1 MSDPEKIISVVM
13 NDEKLLNSK
22 SFQNRVYKDEPI
34 LKTAAR
40 LCKPKTPERIEQ
52 MKKIAFSPDAYWK
65 TSAWLF
71 YTQGKFMEDYEDN
84 YNYDADFSGFYTTY
98 RDLTAQQLRGYFS
111 WRTKVRNGII
121 TKASSPYAY
130 IYSYELINEIGTKSL
145 MDGFNKLK
153 DFGMQYKQ
161 FSSELSRIIESWLID
176 YAAYY
181 QIDTAVLHDNEII
194 LHDEMLIALK
204 NWEKFEDD
212 DIFDALCNLSD
223 YNIYESSCFVD
234 HADKFRKTAVNSF
247 KRLSEYFRDNR
258 KKSLFA
264 NYFGNLKKSK
274 YHIFESAVFYDRT
287 PLRSFCYKINEIR
300 IISCL
305 NGAWSCESY
314 PYKEKN
320 KHIGDFLKSVDSI
333 LRERF
338 GYSEKLECEDV
349 SKIVVSIIQCE
360 ADKISVQKSE
370 TETKKIEIDISKL
383 EDIRKASEMT
393 RDKLIVEEAYDES
406 EAIPEI
412 NPPENSAM
420 DDTPLNIPEY
430 EFLKT
435 LLYGGDWKKI
445 AESVKSM
452 PSILADAV
460 NEKLFDRFGD
470 TVIDFSGD
478 VPELIEDYI
487 DELKG
492 MIKP

>member
-40 LCKPKTPERIEQ
+40 LCKPKTPEKIEQ

-71 YTQGKFMEDYEDN
+71 YTQGKFMENYEDN
-84 YNYDADFSGFYTTY
+84 YNYDVDFSGFYTTY

-161 FSSELSRIIESWLID
+161 FSSELSHIIESWLID

-204 NWEKFEDD
+204 NWEKFDDD

-223 YNIYESSCFVD
+223 YNIYESSCFAD

-247 KRLSEYFRDNR
+247 KRLSEYFRENR

-287 PLRSFCYKINEIR
+287 PLRSFCYKINEIHS
-300 IISCL
+300 ISCL

-314 PYKEKN
+314 PYTEKN

-349 SKIVVSIIQCE
+349 SKIIVSIIQRE
-360 ADKISVQKSE
+360 ADKIIVQKSE

-420 DDTPLNIPEY
+420 DDTPLNTPEY

-435 LLYGGDWKKI
+435 LLYGGDWRKI

>member
-34 LKTAAR
+34 LRTAAR
-40 LCKPKTPERIEQ
+40 LCKPKTPEKIEQ

-71 YTQGKFMEDYEDN
+71 YTQGKFMENYEDN

-121 TKASSPYAY
+121 AKTSSPYAY

-204 NWEKFEDD
+204 NWEKFDD
-212 DIFDALCNLSD
+212 DAIFDALSNLSD
-223 YNIYESSCFVD
+223 YNIYESSCFAD

-247 KRLSEYFRDNR
+247 KRLSEYFRENR

-349 SKIVVSIIQCE
+349 SKIVVSIIQRE
-360 ADKISVQKSE
+360 ADKIIVQKSE
-370 TETKKIEIDISKL
+370 TETKKIEIDISKI
-383 EDIRKASEMT
+383 ENIRKASEIT

-420 DDTPLNIPEY
+420 DDTPLTTPEY

-435 LLYGGDWKKI
+435 LLYGGDWRKI
-445 AESVKSM
+445 AESIKSM

>member
-34 LKTAAR
+34 LKTAVR
-40 LCKPKTPERIEQ
+40 LCKHKTLEKIEQ

-121 TKASSPYAY
+121 AKTSSPYAY
-130 IYSYELINEIGTKSL
+130 IYSYELVNEIGTKSL

-181 QIDTAVLHDNEII
+181 QLDTAVLHDNEII

-223 YNIYESSCFVD
+223 YNIYESSCFAD

-247 KRLSEYFRDNR
+247 KRLSEYFRENR

-349 SKIVVSIIQCE
+349 SKVAVSIIQRE
-360 ADKISVQKSE
+360 ADKIIVQKSE

-420 DDTPLNIPEY
+420 DDTPLNTPEY

-435 LLYGGDWKKI
+435 LLYGGDWRKI
-445 AESVKSM
+445 AELVKSM

-460 NEKLFDRFGD
+460 NEKLFDLFGD

>member
-40 LCKPKTPERIEQ
+40 LCKPKTPEKIEQ

-71 YTQGKFMEDYEDN
+71 YTQGKFMENYEDN
-84 YNYDADFSGFYTTY
+84 YNYDVDFSGFYTTY

-161 FSSELSRIIESWLID
+161 FSSELSHIIESWLID

-204 NWEKFEDD
+204 NWEKFDD
-212 DIFDALCNLSD
+212 DAIFDALSNLSD
-223 YNIYESSCFVD
+223 YNIYESSCFAD

-247 KRLSEYFRDNR
+247 KRLSEYFRENR

-349 SKIVVSIIQCE
+349 SKVAVSIIQRE
-360 ADKISVQKSE
+360 ADKIIVQKSE

-420 DDTPLNIPEY
+420 DDTPLNTPEY

-435 LLYGGDWKKI
+435 LLYGGDWRKI
-445 AESVKSM
+445 AELVKSM

-460 NEKLFDRFGD
+460 NEKLFDFFGD

>member
-40 LCKPKTPERIEQ
+40 LCKPKTLEKIEQ

-71 YTQGKFMEDYEDN
+71 YTQGKFMEDYEDD

-153 DFGMQYKQ
+153 DFGIQYKQ

-176 YAAYY
+176 YVAYY
-181 QIDTAVLHDNEII
+181 QLDTAVLHNNKII
-194 LHDEMLIALK
+194 LYDEMLIALK
-204 NWEKFEDD
+204 NWDKFGDD

-223 YNIYESSCFVD
+223 YNIYESSCFAD

-247 KRLSEYFRDNR
+247 KRLSEYFRENR

-274 YHIFESAVFYDRT
+274 YHLFESAVFYDRD

-300 IISCL
+300 SISCL
-305 NGAWSCESY
+305 NGTWSCEGY
-314 PYKEKN
+314 PYIEKN
-320 KHIGDFLKSVDSI
+320 KHIGNFLKSVDSI

-349 SKIVVSIIQCE
+349 SKVAVSIIQRE
-360 ADKISVQKSE
+360 ADRIIVQKSE

-393 RDKLIVEEAYDES
+393 RDKLIVEEVYES
-406 EAIPEI
+406 EEIPEI
-412 NPPENSAM
+412 ITSENSAM
-420 DDTPLNIPEY
+420 YDTPLNIPEY

-435 LLYGGDWKKI
+435 LLYGGDWRKI
-445 AESVKSM
+445 SESVKSM

>member
-1 MSDPEKIISVVM
+1 MSDPKKIISVVM
-13 NDEKLLNSK
+13 NDEKLINSK

-34 LKTAAR
+34 LRTASQ

-71 YTQGKFMEDYEDN
+71 YTQGKFMEDYEDD

-121 TKASSPYAY
+121 TKTSSPYAY
-130 IYSYELINEIGTKSL
+130 IYSYELINQIGTKSL
-145 MDGFNKLK
+145 IDGFNKLK
-153 DFGMQYKQ
+153 NFGIQYKQ
-161 FSSELSRIIESWLID
+161 FSSEISNIIDSWLID
-176 YAAYY
+176 YAAYN
-181 QIDTAVLHDNEII
+181 QLDTAILSDNKII
-194 LHDEMLIALK
+194 LHDKMLIALK

-223 YNIYESSCFVD
+223 YNIYESPCFTD
-234 HADKFRKTAVNSF
+234 HFDKFKKTAANSF
-247 KRLSEYFRDNR
+247 KKLSEYFRENR

-287 PLRSFCYKINEIR
+287 PLRSFCCKINEIR
-300 IISCL
+300 SISCM

-314 PYKEKN
+314 PYKENN

-333 LRERF
+333 LRERL
-338 GYSEKLECEDV
+338 GYSEKLKCDDV
-349 SKIVVSIIQCE
+349 SKIVVSIIQRE
-360 ADKISVQKSE
+360 ADKIIVQKSE

-383 EDIRKASEMT
+383 EDIRKASEIT
-393 RDKLIVEEAYDES
+393 RDKLIVEEAYES
-406 EAIPEI
+406 EEIPEI
-412 NPPENSAM
+412 TAPENSAM
-420 DDTPLNIPEY
+420 DDIPLNISEY

-435 LLYGGDWKKI
+435 FLYGGDWRKT
-445 AESVKSM
+445 AESFNSM

>member
-34 LKTAAR
+34 LRTASQ

-52 MKKIAFSPDAYWK
+52 MKRIAFSPDAYWK

-71 YTQGKFMEDYEDN
+71 YTQGKFMENYEDN

-121 TKASSPYAY
+121 AKTSSPYAY

-161 FSSELSRIIESWLID
+161 FSSELSRIVESWLID

-181 QIDTAVLHDNEII
+181 QLDTAVLHDNEII

-223 YNIYESSCFVD
+223 YNIYESSCFAD

-247 KRLSEYFRDNR
+247 KRLSEYFRENR

-264 NYFGNLKKSK
+264 NYFGNLKNSK

-420 DDTPLNIPEY
+420 DDTPLNTPEY

-445 AESVKSM
+445 AELVKSM
-452 PSILADAV
+452 SSILADAV
-460 NEKLFDRFGD
+460 NEKLFDLFGD

>member
-71 YTQGKFMEDYEDN
+71 YTQGKFMENYEDN
-84 YNYDADFSGFYTTY
+84 YNYDVDFSGFYTTY

-161 FSSELSRIIESWLID
+161 FSSELSRIVESWLID

-181 QIDTAVLHDNEII
+181 QLDTAVLHDNEII

-234 HADKFRKTAVNSF
+234 HADKFRKIAVNSF
-247 KRLSEYFRDNR
+247 KRLSEYFRENR

-349 SKIVVSIIQCE
+349 SKIVVSIIQRE
-360 ADKISVQKSE
+360 VDKIIVKKSE
-370 TETKKIEIDISKL
+370 TKTKKIEIDISKL
-383 EDIRKASEMT
+383 EDIRKASEIT
-393 RDKLIVEEAYDES
+393 RDKLIVEEVYES
-406 EAIPEI
+406 EEIPEMTT
-412 NPPENSAM
+412 PENSAM
-420 DDTPLNIPEY
+420 DDTPLNTSEY

-435 LLYGGDWKKI
+435 LIYGGDWRKV

-460 NEKLFDRFGD
+460 NEKLFDFFGD

>member
-52 MKKIAFSPDAYWK
+52 MKKIAFSPNAYWK

-84 YNYDADFSGFYTTY
+84 YNYDVDFSGFYTTY

-161 FSSELSRIIESWLID
+161 FSSELSHIIESWLID

-204 NWEKFEDD
+204 NWEKFDD
-212 DIFDALCNLSD
+212 DAIFDALSNLSD
-223 YNIYESSCFVD
+223 YNIYESSCFAD

-247 KRLSEYFRDNR
+247 KRLSEYFRENR

-349 SKIVVSIIQCE
+349 SKIVVSIIQRE
-360 ADKISVQKSE
+360 ADKIIVQKSE
-370 TETKKIEIDISKL
+370 TETKKIEIDISKI
-383 EDIRKASEMT
+383 ENIRKASEIT

-420 DDTPLNIPEY
+420 DDTPLNTPEY

-435 LLYGGDWKKI
+435 LLYGGDWRKV
-445 AESVKSM
+445 AESVQSM
-452 PSILADAV
+452 PSILAEAV
-460 NEKLFDRFGD
+460 NQKLFDFFGD

>member
-34 LKTAAR
+34 LRTASQ

-52 MKKIAFSPDAYWK
+52 MKRIAFSPDAYWK

-71 YTQGKFMEDYEDN
+71 YTQGKFMENYEDN

-121 TKASSPYAY
+121 AKTSSPYAY
-130 IYSYELINEIGTKSL
+130 IYSYELVNEIGTKSL

-181 QIDTAVLHDNEII
+181 QLDTAVLHDNEII

-204 NWEKFEDD
+204 NWDKFDDD

-223 YNIYESSCFVD
+223 YNIYESSCFAD

-287 PLRSFCYKINEIR
+287 PLRSFCYKINEIHS
-300 IISCL
+300 ISCL

-314 PYKEKN
+314 PYTEKN

-406 EAIPEI
+406 EAISEI
-412 NPPENSAM
+412 NPPENFAM
-420 DDTPLNIPEY
+420 DDTPLNTPEY

-435 LLYGGDWKKI
+435 LLYGGDWRKA
-445 AESVKSM
+445 AESVQSM

>member
-40 LCKPKTPERIEQ
+40 LYKPKTPERIEQ

-121 TKASSPYAY
+121 AKTSSPYAY

-153 DFGMQYKQ
+153 NFGMQYKQ

-204 NWEKFEDD
+204 NWEKFDDD

-223 YNIYESSCFVD
+223 YNIYESSCFAD

-264 NYFGNLKKSK
+264 NYCGNLKKSK

-349 SKIVVSIIQCE
+349 SKVAVSIIQRE
-360 ADKISVQKSE
+360 ADKIIVQKSE
-370 TETKKIEIDISKL
+370 TGTKKIEIDISKL

-420 DDTPLNIPEY
+420 DDTPLNTPEY

-435 LLYGGDWKKI
+435 LLYGGDWIKA
-445 AESVKSM
+445 AESVQSM

>member
-40 LCKPKTPERIEQ
+40 LCKPKTPEKIEQ

-71 YTQGKFMEDYEDN
+71 YTQGKFMENYEDN
-84 YNYDADFSGFYTTY
+84 YNYDVDFSGFYTTY

-161 FSSELSRIIESWLID
+161 FSSELSHIIESWLID

-204 NWEKFEDD
+204 NWEKFDD
-212 DIFDALCNLSD
+212 DAIFDALSNLSD
-223 YNIYESSCFVD
+223 YNIYESSCFAD

-247 KRLSEYFRDNR
+247 KRLSEYFRENR

-406 EAIPEI
+406 EAISEI
-412 NPPENSAM
+412 NPPENFAM
-420 DDTPLNIPEY
+420 DDTPLNTPEY

-435 LLYGGDWKKI
+435 LLYGGDWRKA
-445 AESVKSM
+445 AELVQSM

-460 NEKLFDRFGD
+460 NEKLFDFFGD

>member
-40 LCKPKTPERIEQ
+40 LCKPKTPEKIEQ

-71 YTQGKFMEDYEDN
+71 YTQGKFMENYEDN

-121 TKASSPYAY
+121 AKTSSPYAY
-130 IYSYELINEIGTKSL
+130 IYSYELVNEIGTKSL

-181 QIDTAVLHDNEII
+181 QLDTAVLHDNEII

-223 YNIYESSCFVD
+223 YNIYESSCFAD

-247 KRLSEYFRDNR
+247 KRLSEYFRENR

-300 IISCL
+300 SISCL

-349 SKIVVSIIQCE
+349 SKVAVSIIQRE
-360 ADKISVQKSE
+360 ADKIIVQKSD

-420 DDTPLNIPEY
+420 DDTTLNTPEY

-435 LLYGGDWKKI
+435 LLYGGDWRKA
-445 AESVKSM
+445 AESVQSM